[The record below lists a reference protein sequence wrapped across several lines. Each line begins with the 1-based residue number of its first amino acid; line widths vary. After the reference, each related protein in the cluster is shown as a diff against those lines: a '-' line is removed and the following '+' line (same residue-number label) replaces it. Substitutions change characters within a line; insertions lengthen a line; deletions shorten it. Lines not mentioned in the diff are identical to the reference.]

1 MTRVCGVAAEHPPG
15 DPEDL
20 QTAGVTDAQKLPG
33 AGGRVM
39 VVPVDQVLLPY
50 AGAGQLQRDPRLG
63 PSGTLT

>member
-1 MTRVCGVAAEHPPG
+1 
-15 DPEDL
+15 
-20 QTAGVTDAQKLPG
+20 VTDAQKLPG

-39 VVPVDQVLLPY
+39 DVPVDQVLLPY